1 MKDIFLNAP
10 QKENIRKW
18 KPNNVNLSLSSRLF
32 NYLWDFSVKYIPSD
46 IAPNVLSVMGL
57 LCNLHAFYLC
67 KKKMKN
73 ENEIQDGL
81 KGIKKGSQFTK
92 NFKIIT
98 KFKKNKQ
105 NFDITPFFKI
115 KIHSKIKI

>member
-1 MKDIFLNAP
+1 MSKKKKKMKDIFLNAP

-81 KGIKKGSQFTK
+81 KGIKKGSQFT
-92 NFKIIT
+92 
-98 KFKKNKQ
+98 
-105 NFDITPFFKI
+105 
-115 KIHSKIKI
+115 